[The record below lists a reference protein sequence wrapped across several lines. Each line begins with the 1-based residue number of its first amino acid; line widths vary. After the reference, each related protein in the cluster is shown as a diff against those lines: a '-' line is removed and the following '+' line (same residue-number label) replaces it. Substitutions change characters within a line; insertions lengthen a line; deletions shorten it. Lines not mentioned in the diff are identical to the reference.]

1 MLDLAINYEE
11 VLKYKFRQTWFKDK
25 YKYYN
30 YFTYFSDFKADEDSW
45 NKHQFVS
52 LNKEGEIIGYIGY
65 SIDRAEHNCHS
76 LNIINFTDNITIFA
90 NDLKQVLTDIFEK
103 FKFNKLKFSVVI
115 GNPIEK
121 SYDKIIGKYGGR
133 IVGVEEKEARLFD
146 GEYYDVKLYEI
157 HRSNYEL
164 MRGLNKPPVLYN
176 CEKEVIYP
184 PENFIEYNCADGY
197 KESVCVDKCI
207 AREIEEL
214 WRQGVK
220 TTGCCC
226 GHGRKLGFIQVR
238 DKDSVEKM
246 KQLGYQHYIYEEE
259 FGGKERLDA
268 FIPKTTEHIYEGYS
282 EGYVG

>member
-1 MLDLAINYEE
+1 MLDLAINHEE
-11 VLKYKFRQTWFKDK
+11 ELKYQFRQTWFQDK

-30 YFTYFSDFKADEDSW
+30 YFTYFEDVEIDKSSW
-45 NKHQFVS
+45 NRHQFVS
-52 LNKEGEIIGYIGY
+52 LNKEGKIVGYMAY
-65 SIDRAEHNCHS
+65 NVRRAEHICDC
-76 LNIINFTDNITIFA
+76 LNIINFTDNIALFG
-90 NDLKQVLTDIFEK
+90 NDLKRVLTDIFEK
-103 FKFNKLKFSVVI
+103 FKFNKLKFSVVV

-121 SYDKIIGKYGGR
+121 SYDEIVEKYGGR
-133 IVGVEEKEARLFD
+133 IVGVEEKEAKLFD

-157 HRSNYEL
+157 TRSSYEI
-164 MRGLNKPPVLYN
+164 MRGLNKPPILYN

-184 PENFIEYNCADGY
+184 PKNFIEYNCADGY

-207 AREIEEL
+207 AKEIEEL

-226 GHGRKLGFIQVR
+226 GHGSKLGFIQVR
-238 DKDSVEKM
+238 DKVSVEKM
-246 KQLGYQHYIYEEE
+246 KQLGYQHYIYEEK

-268 FIPKTTEHIYEGYS
+268 FIPKTTKHFYEGYS

>member
-103 FKFNKLKFSVVI
+103 FKSGIQFGPIFKSIFE
-115 GNPIEK
+115 NPILRN
-121 SYDKIIGKYGGR
+121 G
-133 IVGVEEKEARLFD
+133 
-146 GEYYDVKLYEI
+146 
-157 HRSNYEL
+157 
-164 MRGLNKPPVLYN
+164 
-176 CEKEVIYP
+176 
-184 PENFIEYNCADGY
+184 
-197 KESVCVDKCI
+197 
-207 AREIEEL
+207 
-214 WRQGVK
+214 
-220 TTGCCC
+220 
-226 GHGRKLGFIQVR
+226 
-238 DKDSVEKM
+238 
-246 KQLGYQHYIYEEE
+246 
-259 FGGKERLDA
+259 
-268 FIPKTTEHIYEGYS
+268 
-282 EGYVG
+282 